1 MKIKVKL
8 SDKGIDKAL
17 KQLEQ
22 YKQDLNKKANQL
34 VQRLADEGYTT
45 IINKIFEFDA
55 IETGDMLSSVSKK
68 SNNCYAMLSVGDC
81 AMFVEFGTGPKG
93 EENPYIGDSMGW
105 KYNTGDNIK
114 EYAINGVTV
123 TGWFYP
129 DGSGGYRFTSGM
141 HVHLCMKLLWNSV
154 ITKWKRLLGR
164 CLDNDRS
171 RKLCI

>member
-55 IETGDMLSSVSKK
+55 IETGDMFCIKK
-68 SNNCYAMLSVGDC
+68 
-81 AMFVEFGTGPKG
+81 
-93 EENPYIGDSMGW
+93 
-105 KYNTGDNIK
+105 IK
-114 EYAINGVTV
+114 
-123 TGWFYP
+123 
-129 DGSGGYRFTSGM
+129 
-141 HVHLCMKLLWNSV
+141 
-154 ITKWKRLLGR
+154 
-164 CLDNDRS
+164 
-171 RKLCI
+171 

>member
-17 KQLEQ
+17 KQFEQ

-93 EENPYIGDSMGW
+93 EENPYISDSMGW

-141 HVHLCMKLLWNSV
+141 P
-154 ITKWKRLLGR
+154 
-164 CLDNDRS
+164 S
-171 RKLCI
+171 RPFMYETAMELRYNKMEKIIREVFR